1 MFAIKYIAQ
10 NEQDEQWGL
19 TVCSTGTQHVLPGE
33 TYPPPVHENGYMF
46 DPSKGR
52 IINEYQLVYIVEGK
66 GTLTTASAGTLRIQS
81 GDIFQIFPNEW
92 HTYSPDPETGWR
104 EYWIGYQGIDIDSRV
119 KAGFFSQKSP
129 VYRIGLNEV
138 LVHLYKEAITVAQR
152 QEPHFQQLLAG
163 IVNYQL
169 GIVFTTHN
177 NRKFNDKIN
186 PSIIDKARYFMQ
198 ENIER
203 AIEMPEIAEF
213 LNISYSTFRRMF
225 KTYTGMAPAQ
235 YYMSMKVQRAKD
247 MLRSTTMSVKE
258 VSFALHFETPEYFSR
273 IFKKKTGM
281 TPSQFREQ
289 LQIII

>member
-1 MFAIKYIAQ
+1 
-10 NEQDEQWGL
+10 
-19 TVCSTGTQHVLPGE
+19 
-33 TYPPPVHENGYMF
+33 
-46 DPSKGR
+46 
-52 IINEYQLVYIVEGK
+52 
-66 GTLTTASAGTLRIQS
+66 
-81 GDIFQIFPNEW
+81 
-92 HTYSPDPETGWR
+92 
-104 EYWIGYQGIDIDSRV
+104 
-119 KAGFFSQKSP
+119 
-129 VYRIGLNEV
+129 
-138 LVHLYKEAITVAQR
+138 
-152 QEPHFQQLLAG
+152 
-163 IVNYQL
+163 
-169 GIVFTTHN
+169 
-177 NRKFNDKIN
+177 
-186 PSIIDKARYFMQ
+186 MQ

>member
-1 MFAIKYIAQ
+1 MFSIKYIAQ

-33 TYPPPVHENGYMF
+33 TYPPPVHEIGYMF

-66 GTLTTASAGTLRIQS
+66 GTLTTASAGTLRIHS

-104 EYWIGYQGIDIDSRV
+104 EYWIGFQGIDIDSRV

-169 GIVFTTHN
+169 GIVFTSHN